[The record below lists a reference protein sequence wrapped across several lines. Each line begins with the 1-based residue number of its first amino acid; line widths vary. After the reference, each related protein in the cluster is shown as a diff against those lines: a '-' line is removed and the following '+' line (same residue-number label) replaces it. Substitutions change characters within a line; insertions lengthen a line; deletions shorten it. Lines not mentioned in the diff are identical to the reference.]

1 MMKWLRL
8 YNDTPND
15 PKWRVV
21 AVRTGQ
27 PVGNV
32 LAVWMQMLACA
43 SAATE
48 RGTLED
54 WDDETVA
61 AMLGYAPAVVTAI
74 RDAMQGLVLDGD
86 KLTGWDKRQRGGDDA
101 AERKR
106 KERERKKNTP
116 PDGGGSGH
124 GTDPRPNGAVTGQNG
139 NVTRHSEEVTRQ
151 PAHVTRQ
158 SGTVTRPPLL
168 SESSVTRN
176 LPESKA
182 AGDAGARDPAEN
194 QQTDLVAYTVGHRV
208 AEMAG
213 LDPRRCGI
221 GRAEAWL
228 AQGYDPDRDIFPA
241 VRQVMDRHN
250 GQKIHSLKYFDQAIA
265 DQRKARTAPMPE
277 GAVSNV
283 HKLNHRNRQQRADR
297 GITTLVKSE
306 MRRSP
311 ENADD
316 GADGGGW
323 GGNDPDPWNMAT
335 AR

>member
-1 MMKWLRL
+1 MKWLRL
-8 YNDTPND
+8 WNDTAND
-15 PKWRVV
+15 PKWRLI
-21 AVRTGQ
+21 ANDSGQ
-27 PVGNV
+27 PITAV
-32 LAVWMQMLACA
+32 LAVWMAMLCNANQA
-43 SAATE
+43 EPRGVLQDWNDRIAGAALDLN
-48 RGTLED
+48 GNA
-54 WDDETVA
+54 VA
-61 AMLGYAPAVVTAI
+61 AI
-74 RDAMQGLVLDGD
+74 RQAMQGLVLEGE

-106 KERERKKNTP
+106 KERERRKNQP
-116 PDGGGSGH
+116 PEGGGPG
-124 GTDPRPNGAVTGQNG
+124 NGVDHSQTAPVTGQNV

-158 SGTVTRPPLL
+158 SHGVAGNPLL
-168 SESSVTRN
+168 SESTVTV
-176 LPESKA
+176 LQPESMA
-182 AGDAGARDPAEN
+182 AADAGARDPAEN
-194 QQTDLVAYTVGHRV
+194 PQTDLVAYTVGHRV
-208 AEMAG
+208 AELAG

-228 AQGYDPDRDIFPA
+228 AQGFDPDRDIFPA
-241 VRQVMDRHN
+241 VRQIMDRHN

-283 HKLNHRNRQQRADR
+283 HKLNHRNRQQGVDR

-311 ENADD
+311 ENPGD
-316 GADGGGW
+316 GADGGGR
-323 GGNDPDPWNMAT
+323 GGHDPDPWNMAT